1 MLHTILNFIANGC
14 ILVCGGMFYIMLFSN
29 IGKGYKAIEKVPAM
43 EHWLVKVAL
52 AFTATGALLNMVT
65 LSTPSFPEII
75 MNLGTGVLFVWAVKF
90 HGKRFNV
97 LKHDRR
103 RISDNK

>member
-1 MLHTILNFIANGC
+1 MLHIILNFIANTT

-43 EHWLVKVAL
+43 EHWLVKVSL
-52 AFTATGALLNMVT
+52 AFTATGALLSIIT
-65 LSTPSFPEII
+65 LSKPSFSQIV
-75 MNLGTGVLFVWAVKF
+75 MNLGIGVLFVWAAIF
-90 HGKRFNV
+90 HGKRFKV

-103 RISDNK
+103 RISDNT